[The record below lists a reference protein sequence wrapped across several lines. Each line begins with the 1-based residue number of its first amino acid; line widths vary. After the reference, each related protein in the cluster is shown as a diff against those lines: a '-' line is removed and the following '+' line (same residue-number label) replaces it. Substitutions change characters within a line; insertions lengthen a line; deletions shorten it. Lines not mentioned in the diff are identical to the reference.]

1 MDIENFQVGI
11 EVETPTLPDPT
22 YDPLRSYG
30 TNSSSLYRTLEREE
44 VADDTMYGWAEGG
57 RITSDISVGAEIVS
71 GPEPDEL
78 GGIPITEAADWYG
91 DTIRRINR
99 YETHVPVGLMDSSNQ
114 TAGLHIH
121 FSHPD
126 TDEVR
131 DFAEWLYNLSAD
143 DEWLRVFACSSIAD
157 RGGPTTGQVFRG
169 DRHVK
174 FNGFGESRP
183 NAVAVK
189 SAANGHYEWRMP
201 EPMTTGNFEL
211 LMEFLMRAIEDDGDA
226 AVDWASEL
234 VYQGDRRLTSIARAR
249 SIGLD
254 SYEPPTTI
262 DGLQVVR
269 GISPDTHAF
278 HDAVYDSPAM
288 PFIYRI
294 HTEDGRFGET
304 YYMLV
309 SHRINGSIDPLDGY
323 EHLFATDRGTRWVV
337 EDLGNGGLTLAEP
350 EVEADLID
358 AAARVT
364 DDTESDIE
372 STAATE
378 VLLDAL

>member
-11 EVETPTLPDPT
+11 EVETPTLPNAS

-30 TNSSSLYRTLEREE
+30 SNSSSLYRQLEAEE
-44 VADDTMYGWAEGG
+44 AYGDTMYGWAEGG

-71 GPEPDEL
+71 GPSPDEL
-78 GGIPITEAADWYG
+78 GGIPILDASDWYA
-91 DTIRRINR
+91 DTISRIQR
-99 YETHVPVGLMDSSNQ
+99 YETHVPVGLMNNSSQ

-121 FSHPD
+121 FSHPN
-126 TDEVR
+126 TTEVR
-131 DFAEWLYNLSAD
+131 DFAEWLYNRSEQ

-174 FNGFGESRP
+174 FNGFGQARP
-183 NAVAVK
+183 NAVAEK

-211 LMEFLMRAIEDDGDA
+211 LMEFLSRAVHDRDA
-226 AVDWASEL
+226 AVEWASEL
-234 VYQGDRRLTSIARAR
+234 VYQGDTRLTSVARAR

-254 SYEPPTTI
+254 SYEPPTNI

-269 GISPDTHAF
+269 GKSPDTHNF
-278 HDAVYDSPAM
+278 HDFVYDSPAM

-294 HTEDGRFGET
+294 HTEDGRFNET
-304 YYMLV
+304 NYMLV
-309 SHRINGSIDPLDGY
+309 HHRDDDDTFDAPDGWEY
-323 EHLFATDRGTRWVV
+323 LFPDDRGSRWVV
-337 EDLGNGGLTLAEP
+337 EDLNDGGLSLANP

-358 AAARVT
+358 AAANVT
-364 DDTESDIE
+364 QDSEEPIE